1 MRVTVADCLDLD
13 AFRGAEVVAGKINL
27 TNDVKAVSVL
37 DACDSADLKFYKPDK
52 TEILLTGFLGIKDD
66 IDRQC
71 ELIRAV
77 SRRG

>member
-37 DACDSADLKFYKPDK
+37 DTA
-52 TEILLTGFLGIKDD
+52 
-66 IDRQC
+66 
-71 ELIRAV
+71 
-77 SRRG
+77 